1 MCNKRNLKKNDVS
14 DKETNQQ
21 LQITGHADVKTKW
34 KTNKEQFKENRLHL
48 PAKLTGRSISIN

>member
-34 KTNKEQFKENRLHL
+34 KTNKE
-48 PAKLTGRSISIN
+48 